1 MFWDPMKFTMTLKND
16 RKKSFTRA
24 TSDPKVISPEQ
35 DATAF
40 EREAHQHRNP
50 FCSAP
55 HNATTI
61 TIAIFFLLFFLP
73 NMWF

>member
-24 TSDPKVISPEQ
+24 TSDPKIPKVISSEQ
-35 DATAF
+35 DVTVF

-61 TIAIFFLLFFLP
+61 TIAIFFVIFP
-73 NMWF
+73 S